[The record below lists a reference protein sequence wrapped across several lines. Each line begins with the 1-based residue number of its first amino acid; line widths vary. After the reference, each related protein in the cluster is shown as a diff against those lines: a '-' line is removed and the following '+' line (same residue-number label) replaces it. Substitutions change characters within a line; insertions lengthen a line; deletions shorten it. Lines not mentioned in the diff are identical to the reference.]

1 MPSRVVG
8 MTRSRGVRVAEGEW
22 RLVLTETVFRSED
35 VPAAERFECWRDL
48 LRQLHAPLDLDSE
61 HRSDF
66 RAEQRVLELGEVS
79 VWPTR
84 FQPVRFLRTPKLIR
98 QSDPE
103 GVHLS
108 LPLDGVLRVRRGDR
122 ETAYGPDSLC
132 LVDTSRPLDL
142 RAGDSF
148 SPRPHIGVGLEVPK
162 ALLPLTWDRIDRLT
176 ACRLSA
182 REGFGGLLAQLLHQL
197 AEGTAA
203 YRPDDGPR
211 LGTIVVDLLS
221 SLFAHVVDAE
231 ASLTPETRRRAL
243 LLRIRAFALAHLG
256 DPGLTPSALAA
267 AHHISIGHLHRLF
280 QDEPRTPAAWIRH
293 QRLEHARHD
302 LADPAQHAT
311 PVHAIAAR
319 WGFPRAADFTRAFR
333 AAYGSPPRDYR
344 HASSRGDTAG
354 RTRQ

>member
-108 LPLDGVLRVRRGDR
+108 LPLDGVLRVTRGDR

-176 ACRLSA
+176 ACGCRRARGSVACWRSSCTSSPRVPPPTDRTMGPGSA
-182 REGFGGLLAQLLHQL
+182 R
-197 AEGTAA
+197 
-203 YRPDDGPR
+203 
-211 LGTIVVDLLS
+211 S
-221 SLFAHVVDAE
+221 SWIC
-231 ASLTPETRRRAL
+231 SRR
-243 LLRIRAFALAHLG
+243 
-256 DPGLTPSALAA
+256 
-267 AHHISIGHLHRLF
+267 
-280 QDEPRTPAAWIRH
+280 
-293 QRLEHARHD
+293 
-302 LADPAQHAT
+302 
-311 PVHAIAAR
+311 
-319 WGFPRAADFTRAFR
+319 
-333 AAYGSPPRDYR
+333 
-344 HASSRGDTAG
+344 SSRTSS
-354 RTRQ
+354 TPKPP

>member
-1 MPSRVVG
+1 M
-8 MTRSRGVRVAEGEW
+8 
-22 RLVLTETVFRSED
+22 LTETVFRSED
-35 VPAAERFECWRDL
+35 VPAADRFECWRDL

-108 LPLDGVLRVRRGDR
+108 LPLDGVLRATRGDR

-182 REGFGGLLAQLLHQL
+182 REGFGGLLAQLLHQ
-197 AEGTAA
+197 
-203 YRPDDGPR
+203 
-211 LGTIVVDLLS
+211 
-221 SLFAHVVDAE
+221 
-231 ASLTPETRRRAL
+231 
-243 LLRIRAFALAHLG
+243 
-256 DPGLTPSALAA
+256 
-267 AHHISIGHLHRLF
+267 
-280 QDEPRTPAAWIRH
+280 
-293 QRLEHARHD
+293 RLEHARRD

-311 PVHAIAAR
+311 PIHAIAAR

-344 HASSRGDTAG
+344 HASSWGDTAG
-354 RTRQ
+354 RSRP